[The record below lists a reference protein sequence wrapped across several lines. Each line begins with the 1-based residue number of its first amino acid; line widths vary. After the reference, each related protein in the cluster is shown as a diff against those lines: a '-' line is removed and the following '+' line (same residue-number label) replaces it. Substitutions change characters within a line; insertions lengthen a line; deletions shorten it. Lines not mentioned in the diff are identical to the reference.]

1 MELKN
6 FFAQDDQGNKLPGA
20 TCYLYR
26 RGTENLV
33 GSVFKANGLP
43 LANPF
48 TTDNDGLVQLA
59 APNGIYDLRVV
70 TGGRDYRL
78 HIQFNDVSET
88 VAAAQTAA
96 DRAETAKDSAVISAG
111 IKDDIAHGLRTTS
124 PGENFQTLSVGSNEY
139 VSLYKNK
146 GGGVAQLLDS
156 YPNKN
161 AITEL
166 GIENQSSEVTGLAFT
181 VVDED
186 GRRLWLEAK
195 KDGRPSDWAY
205 QLIAEGLTPDNC
217 PLLVAGAAAEAA
229 AEVGFGVFNSD
240 VNDMSFVVC
249 DEDDRQTEL
258 AVGKD
263 GRLLQ
268 RVIDSIASRIGAAT
282 VVPPFPVKAWACWG
296 DSLTAGGWPTT
307 LAALSGWPVMNGGW
321 GGQTAS
327 QIAARE
333 GGVPA
338 QLTVSGDIIPASGAV
353 TITAVLNNPLSDGGS
368 RKGTLAGVLG
378 TLAMAGDVLSFT
390 RVVNGV
396 AVACPAKSY
405 FTPAD
410 GIAYAD
416 RHVTI
421 WIGRNSFKSASPA
434 YHVATVRAMIDYL
447 TPRVKRVIVM
457 SIPPWA
463 GEEIGDPIRPK
474 LDNCNAALAAAFPEY
489 WLDIAAWLRTTEA
502 ATAAGITFTADDV
515 TDINNGL
522 TPRSLRM
529 DAGHLNTIGNNAIA
543 YRVYQESK
551 TRGWV

>member
-1 MELKN
+1 MSDIESLQ
-6 FFAQDDQGNKLPGA
+6 AYAG
-20 TCYLYR
+20 
-26 RGTENLV
+26 
-33 GSVFKANGLP
+33 
-43 LANPF
+43 
-48 TTDNDGLVQLA
+48 QLA
-59 APNGIYDLRVV
+59 
-70 TGGRDYRL
+70 
-78 HIQFNDVSET
+78 E
-88 VAAAQTAA
+88 AAAQ
-96 DRAETAKDSAVISAG
+96 AKDSAGKQHEYINGSATEDVLTESG
-111 IKDDIAHGLRTTS
+111 LVPTIAKQVVLGQAKVTASLAEVASQMAGAMIYANTALGLAGTNNGGYFSVPS
-124 PGENFQTLSVGSNEY
+124 PESSEY
-139 VSLYKNK
+139 LILYQNNA
-146 GGGVAQLLDS
+146 GVPKEIDR
-156 YPNKN
+156 YPNAK
-161 AITEL
+161 AVEKI
-166 GIENQSSEVTGLAFT
+166 GIEDLSTEVSGLAFAI
-181 VVDED
+181 VDED
-186 GRRLWLEAK
+186 RRRTWIEA
-195 KDGRPSDWAY
+195 DNAGRPSKWAY
-205 QLIAEGLTPDNC
+205 QLIGEGLTADNA
-217 PLLVAGAAAEAA
+217 PALVADAADAAALSVGLGEFDS
-229 AEVGFGVFNSD
+229 EVNEPI
-240 VNDMSFVVC
+240 FVVC

-353 TITAVLNNPLSDGGS
+353 AITAVVNNPLSDGGS
-368 RKGTLAGVLG
+368 RQGTLVGVLG
-378 TLAMAGDVLSFT
+378 TLAMAGGVLTFT
-390 RVVNGV
+390 RVVNGE

-405 FTPAD
+405 FTASD
-410 GIAYAD
+410 GTAYAD

-489 WLDIAAWLRTTEA
+489 WLDIAAWLRTPEA

-543 YRVYQESK
+543 YRVYQESQ

>member
-1 MELKN
+1 MANNTGNPIGSTAAKDLSDNAQNLDRFSNGADYEYQDRLGRTRKSLKWMEDAAMAIPAIDAAMRSEEDAKR
-6 FFAQDDQGNKLPGA
+6 A
-20 TCYLYR
+20 
-26 RGTENLV
+26 E
-33 GSVFKANGLP
+33 
-43 LANPF
+43 
-48 TTDNDGLVQLA
+48 LA
-59 APNGIYDLRVV
+59 AN
-70 TGGRDYRL
+70 
-78 HIQFNDVSET
+78 
-88 VAAAQTAA
+88 VAAATTNLKPTIADGITA
-96 DRAETAKDSAVISAG
+96 TAGSGPDNRFFSTPSTGNLVA
-111 IKDDIAHGLRTTS
+111 IAYR
-124 PGENFQTLSVGSNEY
+124 ND
-139 VSLYKNK
+139 
-146 GGGVAQLLDS
+146 GGVPVEIGGIAS
-156 YPNKN
+156 SK
-161 AITEL
+161 AIEEI
-166 GIENQSSEVTGLAFT
+166 GIEDLSTEVSGLAFAI
-181 VVDED
+181 VDED
-186 GRRLWLEAK
+186 GRRTWIEA
-195 KDGRPSDWAY
+195 DNAGRPSEWAY
-205 QLIAEGLTPDNC
+205 QLIGEGLTADNA
-217 PLLVAGAAAEAA
+217 PALVADAADAAALSVGLGEFDS
-229 AEVGFGVFNSD
+229 EVNEPI
-240 VNDMSFVVC
+240 FVVC

-353 TITAVLNNPLSDGGS
+353 AITAVVNNPLSDGGS
-368 RKGTLAGVLG
+368 RQGTLVGVLG
-378 TLAMAGDVLSFT
+378 TLAMAGGVLTFT
-390 RVVNGV
+390 RVVNGE

-410 GIAYAD
+410 GTAYAD

-489 WLDIAAWLRTTEA
+489 WLDIAAWLRTPEA

-543 YRVYQESK
+543 YRVYQESQ